1 MTIFWVFIENKAAAI
16 SEEEGGLF
24 VSMFSRKLKKD
35 LEETNNKEGLEN
47 IKNEKMLGD
56 LQQMLMQGMLAGNK

>member
-1 MTIFWVFIENKAAAI
+1 
-16 SEEEGGLF
+16 
-24 VSMFSRKLKKD
+24 MFSRKLKKD

-56 LQQMLMQGMLAGNK
+56 LQKMLMQGMLAGNK